1 MTADRERIAPL
12 RQPILAILLAIGD
25 DSMHGYAIMRA
36 LEEKTDGRERILPG
50 TLYAAISRMVGE
62 GLIEE
67 LQAPKND
74 TSAGPTRR
82 YYRRTARGRAA
93 ARDESVRL
101 RALLRMAVTQD
112 LVPGIS
118 K

>member
-1 MTADRERIAPL
+1 MRPSDNRSIAL
-12 RQPILAILLAIGD
+12 RQPILAILLALGD
-25 DSMHGYAIMRA
+25 DSMHGYAIMQA
-36 LEEKTDGRERILPG
+36 LEEKTDGRERVLPG
-50 TLYAAISRMVGE
+50 TLYAAISRMVAE

-67 LQAPKND
+67 RNPPKNEV
-74 TSAGPTRR
+74 SAGPTRR

-93 ARDESVRL
+93 ARDEAARL
-101 RALLRMAVTQD
+101 RALLRMAVAQD

>member
-1 MTADRERIAPL
+1 MPASQAPAPL
-12 RQPILAILLAIGD
+12 RQPTYAILLAMGD

-50 TLYAAISRMVGE
+50 TLYAAIARMLDE
-62 GLIEE
+62 ELIEE
-67 LQAPKND
+67 RDAPKHD
-74 TSAGPTRR
+74 ASAGPARR
-82 YYRRTARGRAA
+82 YYRRTARGRGA

-101 RALLRMAVTQD
+101 RALLQMAVAQD
-112 LVPGIS
+112 MVPGIA

>member
-1 MTADRERIAPL
+1 MTDDDRPAPL
-12 RQPILAILLAIGD
+12 RQPMLAILLALGD
-25 DSMHGYAIMRA
+25 ASMHGYAIMRA
-36 LEEKTDGRERILPG
+36 LEEKTEGRERILPG
-50 TLYAAISRMVGE
+50 TLYAAISRMVDE

-67 LQAPKND
+67 RDAPKNEA
-74 TSAGPTRR
+74 SAGPTRR

-93 ARDESVRL
+93 ARDEAARL
-101 RALLRMAVTQD
+101 RALLRMAVAQD